1 MCNSLFIRATSNAK
15 SETSVARILR
25 SSFLRESDMAMHPE
39 PVPTSRIVE
48 FLFSDNPNSH
58 STINSVSGRGIST
71 LEST

>member
-1 MCNSLFIRATSNAK
+1 
-15 SETSVARILR
+15 
-25 SSFLRESDMAMHPE
+25 MAMHPE

-48 FLFSDNPNSH
+48 FLFNDNPKSH